1 MWRCGCLGLYSAV
14 HGLNVDR
21 QCPLAFQSGTVA
33 RVMGTELSESTA
45 GYRRGEVGD
54 S

>member
-33 RVMGTELSESTA
+33 RVMGTGPSESTA
-45 GYRRGEVGD
+45 GHRRGEVGD